1 MNKYIINRDVLFPD
15 MNNYNM
21 HKPGE
26 MALYLAHCDLLPFRS
41 VIENNKMVL
50 DMLTD
55 SYFKLTEN
63 AREEGLYDLEN
74 RTMMNNLL
82 TTTRVDLLTQYSLLI
97 TMVSLFE
104 EAVYT
109 LCNVYYE
116 FNKLHTKVYDIKG
129 QGLSRA
135 KKYLKEQAGIVGFTS
150 NKYWEYV
157 DTICEARHMIVHNGG
172 RIINDTKKFDK
183 FNIGYREEDHQIY
196 IEYDDIIKMYNG
208 ILDFI
213 EIAFK
218 TEPKE

>member
-1 MNKYIINRDVLFPD
+1 MNKYSIDCDVLFPD

-41 VIENNKMVL
+41 VIENNKLAL

-55 SYFKLTEN
+55 SYSKITN
-63 AREEGLYDLEN
+63 TAREEGLYDLEN

-82 TTTRVDLLTQYSLLI
+82 TSTRVDLLTQYSLLI

-116 FNKLHTKVYDIKG
+116 FNKLQIKVYDIKG

-135 KKYLKEQAGIVGFTS
+135 KNYLKEQVGIVGFTS

-157 DTICEARHMIVHNGG
+157 DAICEARHMIVHNGG
-172 RIINDTKKFDK
+172 RIIKDTKKFDK

-196 IEYDDIIKMYNG
+196 VEYDDIIKMYDG
-208 ILDFI
+208 ILNFL

-218 TEPKE
+218 TEPKT